1 MQILVLILFSI
12 GVLLFTIGYL
22 WLLVV
27 MFQKSIWW
35 GISQIILGGLPGV
48 VFLFK
53 EWRLARVP
61 FMIWFFGLLSMG
73 GAGLMGL
80 PLVGGM
86 ESASVQQSFETF
98 DQEEQE
104 PTEAGQTVTSADSAQ
119 DTGSISSI
127 PPIPREE
134 QEPLEPADAPQDP
147 LAAGDDAEVAQP
159 EQEPA
164 TDQPEPSGQAQS
176 ATPAIS
182 DEQREILQILRRDPA
197 ELETAQEIKDY
208 AQTIKR
214 QKELLQEQRETL
226 DTSDEQAVKRYR
238 TLTTLL
244 KERARQLRDRVQA
257 LKSGQDS

>member
-12 GVLLFTIGYL
+12 GVLLFAIGYL

-35 GISQIILGGLPGV
+35 GISQIVLGGLPGV

-98 DQEEQE
+98 EQEERE
-104 PTEAGQTVTSADSAQ
+104 PTAADQPATGADAARDS
-119 DTGSISSI
+119 GSISSI
-127 PPIPREE
+127 PPISPEEREPGD
-134 QEPLEPADAPQDP
+134 EPGDAP
-147 LAAGDDAEVAQP
+147 AAGDDAAAPQPDQEPVAAQP
-159 EQEPA
+159 EPGE
-164 TDQPEPSGQAQS
+164 QARS

-182 DEQREILQILRRDPA
+182 GEQRELLQILRRDPA
-197 ELETAQEIKDY
+197 ELQTAQEIKDY
-208 AQTIKR
+208 AQAIKR
-214 QKELLQEQRETL
+214 QKELLREQRDTL

-244 KERARQLRDRVQA
+244 KERARQLRDRVRA